1 MSEIIRTKPGNA
13 DFHLF
18 KDFPKEIYSADIINS
33 NPEEIIDEEILL
45 SCYVLIQNDKVC
57 ARAAV
62 YNNPFLFYD
71 NKKALCIGNY
81 ESINNENISLEL
93 FAYIFSDV
101 KKSNTDFLIG
111 PMNGSTWNNYRFSV
125 HHNHSNFFLE
135 PYHHLY
141 YNEQFLQAGFRVI
154 AKYFSSIDTSL
165 NYDAPNV
172 VMLENQF
179 TNAGVT
185 FRNIVLSNYNNELE
199 KLYEFNAI
207 AFKKNFLYTPLSK
220 EKFIKKYSEA
230 KNIIDSDFVILAED
244 EKQNLI
250 GYFFCVND
258 LLSTKHK
265 SLIIKT
271 IARHPDKK
279 WKGLGHV
286 IGNMIYRQA
295 VIKHYTSVV
304 HAFMNEEGTST
315 TISNFFYGELY
326 KNYVLYGKEI

>member
-1 MSEIIRTKPGNA
+1 MSEIIETKPGDT
-13 DFHLF
+13 DFYLF
-18 KDFPKEIYSADIINS
+18 KDFPKEIYPLGIISS
-33 NPEEIIDEEILL
+33 NPEEIIDGEILH
-45 SCYVLIQNDKVC
+45 SCYILMQDNKVC

-62 YNNPFLFYD
+62 YNNPHLFYE

-81 ESINNENISLEL
+81 ESINNENVSSEL
-93 FAYIFSDV
+93 FSYVLTDA
-101 KKSNTDFLIG
+101 KKCNADFLIG
-111 PMNGSTWNNYRFSV
+111 PINGSTWNNYRFSL
-125 HHNHSNFFLE
+125 HHNHPNFFLE

-141 YNEQFLQAGFRVI
+141 YNGQFLNAGFNII

-165 NYDAPNV
+165 NYDESNV

-179 TNAGVT
+179 KHSGVT
-185 FRNIVLSNYNNELE
+185 FRNIELNNYYHELE
-199 KLYEFNAI
+199 KLYEFNTI
-207 AFKKNFLYTPLSK
+207 SFSKNFLYTPLSK
-220 EKFIKKYSEA
+220 EKFIKKYSET
-230 KNIIDSDFVILAED
+230 KNIIDPDFVIFAED

-258 LLSTKHK
+258 LLCTKQK

-295 VIKHYTSVV
+295 VKKNYASIV
-304 HAFMNEEGTST
+304 HAFMNEKGTST
-315 TISNFFYGELY
+315 TISKNFYGDVY

>member
-1 MSEIIRTKPGNA
+1 MSEIIKTKPGNA

-18 KDFPKEIYSADIINS
+18 KDFPKEIYSADITRL

-45 SCYVLIQNDKVC
+45 SCYVLIQNDEVC
-57 ARAAV
+57 KRAAV
-62 YNNPFLFYD
+62 YNNPYLFYE

-81 ESINNENISLEL
+81 ESIDNENISSE
-93 FAYIFSDV
+93 FFSYIFSDV
-101 KKSNTDFLIG
+101 KKSDANFLIG

-125 HHNHSNFFLE
+125 NHNHSNFFLE

-141 YNEQFLQAGFRVI
+141 YNQQFFNAGFKII
-154 AKYFSSIDTSL
+154 AKYFSSIDISL
-165 NYDAPNV
+165 NYNEPNV
-172 VMLENQF
+172 AMLENQF
-179 TNAGVT
+179 TNSGVT
-185 FRNIVLSNYNNELE
+185 FRNIELKQYYHELE

-207 AFKKNFLYTPLSK
+207 AFKNNFLYTPLSK

-230 KNIIDSDFVILAED
+230 KNIIDPDFVILAED
-244 EKQNLI
+244 EKENLI
-250 GYFFCVND
+250 GYFFCLND
-258 LLSTKHK
+258 LLSTKQK

-295 VIKHYTSVV
+295 VKKNYTSIV
-304 HAFMNEEGTST
+304 HAFMNEEGTSI
-315 TISNFFYGELY
+315 TISKNFYGEVY